1 MDTGH
6 ERWEGR
12 QRVVSIIIGKLCVSK
27 NLAMR
32 MFITALFVKANIW
45 KSPKC

>member
-1 MDTGH
+1 MG
-6 ERWEGR
+6 RKGREGR

-32 MFITALFVKANIW
+32 IVITALFVKANIW
-45 KSPKC
+45 KLPKC